1 MVGVARRTPRTPP
14 LNSSVGQPVE
24 VGRTLY
30 AGSDPHYATG
40 RMPYPLILADA
51 VRDGLGLDKLVVD
64 YLGPVRRAGQGL
76 LPAGTAVI

>member
-1 MVGVARRTPRTPP
+1 VSAN
-14 LNSSVGQPVE
+14 LWKWDE
-24 VGRTLY
+24 TLY

-51 VRDGLGLDKLVVD
+51 VRDGLGLGLGLDKLVVD